1 MMLLLLRRRV
11 KNILMPLARF
21 ANVFG
26 RPGEGVHAPRLFGV
40 AAVDLL
46 LTLLTALM
54 LPVLLLPPAQRTLAA
69 FAASFAALMLL
80 AVGTHW
86 LFGVR
91 TALNRAL
98 GLAGGAAAA
107 PH

>member
-1 MMLLLLRRRV
+1 
-11 KNILMPLARF
+11 MPLARF

-46 LTLLTALM
+46 LTLMFALL
-54 LPVLLLPPAQRTLAA
+54 LPVLLLPPAQLTLRAVA
-69 FAASFAALMLL
+69 VSFAALMAL
-80 AVGTHW
+80 AVGMHW
-86 LFGVR
+86 VFGVR

-98 GLAGGAAAA
+98 GLAGAT
-107 PH
+107 PK